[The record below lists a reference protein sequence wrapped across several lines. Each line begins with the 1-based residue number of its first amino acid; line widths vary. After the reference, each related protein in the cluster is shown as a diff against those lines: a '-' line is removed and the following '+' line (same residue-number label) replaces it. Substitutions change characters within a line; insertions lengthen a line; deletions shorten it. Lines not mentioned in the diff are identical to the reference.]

1 MVLEDIKRELLLF
14 DKYIEFRFSIDCF
27 DEIQLLDESSV
38 DFKKLKLELYDKFV
52 CRNNEKFVNEF
63 NSRFNKYNIM
73 RFILNYRGGYFM
85 PKNDFGF
92 CSGLKLG
99 VVHILL
105 ETYRI
110 ERKSKKRLNEYIDY
124 IKNNDLEQYNDFL
137 NYKEFVEKR
146 TPNLKELYYEFLDGK
161 RETLDFELFAPV

>member
-1 MVLEDIKRELLLF
+1 
-14 DKYIEFRFSIDCF
+14 
-27 DEIQLLDESSV
+27 
-38 DFKKLKLELYDKFV
+38 
-52 CRNNEKFVNEF
+52 
-63 NSRFNKYNIM
+63 
-73 RFILNYRGGYFM
+73 M